1 MIDDLIMLRAAE
13 RILAILI
20 GGLAIWCGFRL
31 FLAIPDQP
39 ADSRVEVSLAKSQRL
54 LISRIGPGT
63 FFALFG
69 TALVLASF
77 YFSINLKTQA
87 GDRYSGLG
95 PRATE
100 TSSMTAVALPTVAS
114 VPALDAAQLRLTLA
128 FLSDIE
134 SELSVHGTE
143 EDKGWRERR
152 FQMTK
157 LAILGR
163 GWEPGW
169 GDFAEFEL
177 WLNEGQA
184 RASRPEFERA
194 LAVMEGRE

>member
-39 ADSRVEVSLAKSQRL
+39 ADSQVEVSLAKSRRL

-95 PRATE
+95 QRAPQ
-100 TSSMTAVALPTVAS
+100 TSSAAAAS
-114 VPALDAAQLRLTLA
+114 VPPLDAAEMRLSLA
-128 FLSDIE
+128 FLSDLE
-134 SELSVHGTE
+134 AELAVNSTE
-143 EDKGWRERR
+143 DDKSWRARR

-169 GDFAEFEL
+169 GDFAEFEI
-177 WLNEGQA
+177 WLNEGPA